1 MRLETKQKMRGRT
14 LGLFAAV
21 AGLAMLSACAGPI
34 TTDVQIAK
42 ERARSYVAA
51 NPSLDEK
58 TKATILRN
66 DIRVGMSKE
75 QVLASWGRPHQIL
88 KFRQGR
94 QEQWI
99 FGCDYPHFCTRND
112 NRFDSNIVNRT
123 RYETRAIFED
133 GVVASFRP

>member
-1 MRLETKQKMRGRT
+1 MKLGMKHNVRGRI
-14 LGLFAAV
+14 LGVFAIPAALV
-21 AGLAMLSACAGPI
+21 MLSACAGPI
-34 TTDVQIAK
+34 TTDVQNARD
-42 ERARSYVAA
+42 RARSYVAA

-66 DIRVGMSKE
+66 DIRVGMNKA
-75 QVLASWGRPHQIL
+75 QVLAAWGRPEQIL

-112 NRFDSNIVNRT
+112 NRFDWNIVNRT

>member
-1 MRLETKQKMRGRT
+1 MKLGMRQNARGRT
-14 LGLFAAV
+14 LGLYAV
-21 AGLAMLSACAGPI
+21 VAVFAMLTACAGSI

-42 ERARSYVAA
+42 ERARSYVAS

-66 DIRVGMSKE
+66 DIRVGMTKE
-75 QVLASWGRPHQIL
+75 QVLASWGRPEQIL
-88 KFRQGR
+88 RFRQGR